1 MSHLALPLADGGSS
15 SGGSSMGAIIGGAV
29 AGVAVLALAGVGYWW
44 YRQRQARNAA
54 YASR

>member
-1 MSHLALPLADGGSS
+1 
-15 SGGSSMGAIIGGAV
+15 MGAIIGGAV